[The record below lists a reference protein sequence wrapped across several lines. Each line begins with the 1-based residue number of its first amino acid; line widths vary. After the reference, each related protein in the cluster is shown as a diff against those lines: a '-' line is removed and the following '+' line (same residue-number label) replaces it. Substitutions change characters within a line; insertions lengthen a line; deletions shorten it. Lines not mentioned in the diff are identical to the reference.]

1 MFICTESDVVDSQLD
16 DGDSWQGL
24 ADSDLQEVPAQS
36 KPPVQLQAKQRETAA
51 DSQHPAHGKP
61 PVQQQLT
68 TADSVSDPEQEVP
81 AAQSKPPVQQQL
93 TTADSVSDPGQEVP
107 AAQSKLQQQVKPYRR
122 AAPDLDHVK
131 VYIHGHLRGDA
142 QPRRLLTHP
151 VSN

>member
-1 MFICTESDVVDSQLD
+1 MFICAESDVVDSQLD

-36 KPPVQLQAKQRETAA
+36 KPPVQLQVKQRETAA

-68 TADSVSDPEQEVP
+68 TADSVSDPE
-81 AAQSKPPVQQQL
+81 
-93 TTADSVSDPGQEVP
+93 QEVP

>member
-1 MFICTESDVVDSQLD
+1 MVDSQLD

-36 KPPVQLQAKQRETAA
+36 KPPVQLQVKQRETAA

-68 TADSVSDPEQEVP
+68 TAGSVSDPE
-81 AAQSKPPVQQQL
+81 
-93 TTADSVSDPGQEVP
+93 QEVP

>member
-1 MFICTESDVVDSQLD
+1 MFICAESDVVDSQLD

-36 KPPVQLQAKQRETAA
+36 KPPVQLQVKQRETAA
-51 DSQHPAHGKP
+51 DSQHPAHG
-61 PVQQQLT
+61 
-68 TADSVSDPEQEVP
+68 
-81 AAQSKPPVQQQL
+81 KPPVQQQL

-151 VSN
+151 VSNREELMGILYWIF